1 MLIFLSRPPSTLM
14 AVTVACFLVA
24 CGRGESRQ
32 STQPIA
38 PGADVKIGQAGQA
51 GQTGEASQ
59 AGQSNPRG
67 EPSLAEKDMTI
78 TAAVKTRLAGDTGLS
93 AFDIQVQTREGRVLL
108 RGITSNSDARRH
120 AAELARSVIGVVEV
134 TNDLSVQVM
143 QR

>member
-38 PGADVKIGQAGQA
+38 PDAGVKS
-51 GQTGEASQ
+51 GQTGQTGQASQ
-59 AGQSNPRG
+59 AGQSNSRG
-67 EPSLAEKDMTI
+67 EPSPAAKDMSI